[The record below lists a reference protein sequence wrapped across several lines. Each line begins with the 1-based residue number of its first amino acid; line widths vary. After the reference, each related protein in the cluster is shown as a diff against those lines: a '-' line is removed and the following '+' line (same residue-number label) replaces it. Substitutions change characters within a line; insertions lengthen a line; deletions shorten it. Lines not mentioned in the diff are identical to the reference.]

1 MKASTQAAPLITVM
15 IGSLFLLFVSSSDAV
30 LTCSTVIQDVAPCVS
45 YLRSGSGMPP
55 PACCSGAKALAAA
68 ASTTADRQAAC
79 KCLKSASQSL
89 NPNPGLAK
97 SLPGNCGISLG
108 FTISPTVDC
117 TKIT

>member
-1 MKASTQAAPLITVM
+1 MKGSTQAAPLIAVTIV
-15 IGSLFLLFVSSSDAV
+15 SLFLLFIPSSDGV

-89 NPNPGLAK
+89 NPNPVLAK

-108 FTISPTVDC
+108 FTISPSVDC
-117 TKIT
+117 TKIS

>member
-1 MKASTQAAPLITVM
+1 MKGSTQAAVTILSLI
-15 IGSLFLLFVSSSDAV
+15 LFFMSSSDAV
-30 LTCSTVIQDVAPCVS
+30 LTCNTVMKDVVPCVS

-79 KCLKSASQSL
+79 NCLKSASQSI
-89 NPNPGLAK
+89 NPNLGLAK

-108 FTISPTVDC
+108 FTISPSVDC

>member
-1 MKASTQAAPLITVM
+1 M
-15 IGSLFLLFVSSSDAV
+15 
-30 LTCSTVIQDVAPCVS
+30 CTVIKNVAPCVS

-97 SLPGNCGISLG
+97 SLPGKCGINLG
-108 FTISPTVDC
+108 FAISTNVDC